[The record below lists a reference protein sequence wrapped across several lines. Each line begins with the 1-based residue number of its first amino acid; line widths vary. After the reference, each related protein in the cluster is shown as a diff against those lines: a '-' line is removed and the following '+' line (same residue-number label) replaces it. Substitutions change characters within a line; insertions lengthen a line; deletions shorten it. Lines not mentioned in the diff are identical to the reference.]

1 MSSDFLDKEKA
12 YLKEHQEE
20 LIEKYRDRQY
30 LVIKGEKVHGA
41 CETYDQAVT
50 EGVKKLG
57 RGPFLVRSVYHPED
71 PEPVDIPALSLGI
84 LFGINFRLDA
94 SDGRLSLKRRAP

>member
-1 MSSDFLDKEKA
+1 MSTDVLAIEKA

-30 LVIKGEKVHGA
+30 LVIKGEKVYGA
-41 CETYDQAVT
+41 SETYDEAVT
-50 EGVKKLG
+50 AGVKKLG

-71 PEPVDIPALSLGI
+71 PEPVDIPALSLGL
-84 LFGINFRLDA
+84 LFKVNRRLNV
-94 SDGRLSLKRRAP
+94 SIGKLPLKTRFP